1 VPDVLHKLSSVYARR
16 RARRALR
23 DGAVYRHPLDTP
35 AGKVRTWATVSVEG
49 STVTLNDVSIY
60 PERPGAPALALG
72 LRELVRL
79 RDEVAA
85 NAALAG
91 YETLHIKAVRTDRFE
106 AADRQ
111 PLVDVNVDLAPYRPQ

>member
-1 VPDVLHKLSSVYARR
+1 VQDVLRRLSAAYARR

-23 DGAVYRHPLDTP
+23 DGVVYRHPLDTP

-60 PERPGAPALALG
+60 PERPGDPPVEMG

-79 RDEVAA
+79 REEVAA
-85 NAALAG
+85 YAALAG
-91 YETLHIKAVRTDRFE
+91 YETLHIRAVRTDRLQ
-106 AADRQ
+106 AADRH
-111 PLVDVNVDLAPYRPQ
+111 PLVDVNVDLAPYRPR

>member
-1 VPDVLHKLSSVYARR
+1 M
-16 RARRALR
+16 R

-35 AGKVRTWATVSVEG
+35 AGKVRTWAIVSVQG
-49 STVTLNDVSIY
+49 STVTLNDISIY
-60 PERPGAPALALG
+60 PERPGDPAIEIG

-91 YETLHIKAVRTDRFE
+91 YETLHIKALRTDRLG
-106 AADRQ
+106 AADRH
-111 PLVDVNVDLAPYRPQ
+111 PLVDVNVDLAPYRRR